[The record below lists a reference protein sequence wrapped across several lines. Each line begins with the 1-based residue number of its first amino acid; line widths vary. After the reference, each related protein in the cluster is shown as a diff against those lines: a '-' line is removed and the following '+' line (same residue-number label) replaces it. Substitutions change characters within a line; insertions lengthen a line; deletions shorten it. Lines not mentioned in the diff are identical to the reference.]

1 MYITKLWHPGLR
13 IIEFGATD
21 GALGEGLSRAGYHQ
35 FLAVARSEAVAAR
48 LAKRHPGLHS
58 RLTSARIARAVRQNN
73 GEVLVLNRGS
83 GLHLGRFRSL
93 RHASWIAVPVRPT
106 PWLIVSVLLGLI
118 QWMLG
123 RITPP
128 LLLTLSDSRGKTVRL
143 LTFGVRR
150 RQERAARRFVP
161 HVLGVER
168 FLRRLERAGLRHAVL
183 RWFETLPTLPPGEDL
198 DLLVDD
204 ADLDSVSALLDE
216 GPGLQPVDLYSTTGL
231 PGADYRRMPYFPPY
245 VAEQIL
251 TRAELRR
258 GLCRVPSPEDH
269 FLSLAYH
276 ALYHKGTKSG
286 LPQGGT
292 TASNVTR
299 VEHDY
304 TNILRRLAAA
314 LGIEVPITLADL
326 DAYLDARNWRPPHD
340 MLVRLGRRNAW
351 LRSRV
356 AAERDHGDPG
366 LSVFLLRAAALARGG
381 EAKATALL
389 ERHGF
394 VVVRTHTIAAEQVS
408 AVARS
413 IRGGNWGAGPWPAS
427 GGPPAVAIVA
437 YDTDPIRPSRR
448 DRRKFPFLVNA
459 RLLAKNKVR
468 DAFNEG
474 LPPSQHCNVVHSSDN
489 GREALDYL
497 RTILPHAVHEVLAEV
512 ARLRSSY
519 RTAEPVI
526 ATSTRFGRRAKI
538 EVVERDGRLA
548 VKKTFKPHQER
559 FCQRE
564 VEALKA
570 LAPVVPEV
578 PPLLESAPSWLIV
591 PYYDNVLDYRRS
603 SGRLLPLGV
612 ARQAILALEKVYDAG
627 YALVDASIDNLLVD
641 RREGLKLIDFE
652 FCHRYEQQPESFSG
666 SYDVAGCPADFSGDL
681 PIQGGNSY
689 DRNWRPYI
697 GLSLD
702 ALLSDPDWL
711 AHLKRGLYYLAH
723 AHRFLPRLLRSY
735 VQQWIGTRR
744 PMPSLRLAGDAE
756 TGGESTRQ
764 RSDHRR
770 AA

>member
-21 GALGEGLSRAGYHQ
+21 VALGEGLSRAGYHQ
-35 FLAVARSEAVAAR
+35 YLAVTRSEAVAAR
-48 LAKRHPGLHS
+48 LANMHPGLQS
-58 RLTSARIARAVRQNN
+58 RVTSARTARAIRQNN
-73 GEVLVLNRGS
+73 GEVLVLNSGS

-93 RHASWIAVPVRPT
+93 RHASWIALRVRPT
-106 PWLIVSVLLGLI
+106 PWLVVSVLLSLA
-118 QWMLG
+118 QWLLG

-128 LLLTLSDSRGKTVRL
+128 LLLTLSDSRGGTVRL

-168 FLRRLERAGLRHAVL
+168 FLRRLERAGVRHAVL

-251 TRAELRR
+251 ARAELRR
-258 GLCRVPSPEDH
+258 GLCHVPSPEDH

-276 ALYHKGTKSG
+276 ALYHKGAKSG
-286 LPQGGT
+286 LPLDRT
-292 TASNVTR
+292 TVSGVTSA
-299 VEHDY
+299 EHDY

-314 LGIEVPITLADL
+314 LGIDVPITLIDL
-326 DAYLDARNWRPPHD
+326 DAYLDARGWRPPHD
-340 MLVRLGRRNAW
+340 MLVRLGRRNGW
-351 LRSRV
+351 LRTRV
-356 AAERDHGDPG
+356 VAERDHGDPG
-366 LSVFLLRAAALARGG
+366 LSVFLLRAAAVARGG
-381 EAKATALL
+381 AAKATALL

-394 VVVRTHTIAAEQVS
+394 VVVRTHTIAAEHVS
-408 AVARS
+408 AVSRS

-459 RLLAKNKVR
+459 RLLTKNKIR

-474 LPPSQHCNVVHSSDN
+474 LPPSSHCNVVHSSDN

-497 RTILPHAVHEVLAEV
+497 RTILPHALDEVLGEV
-512 ARLRSSY
+512 ARLQSNY

-538 EVVERDGRLA
+538 EVVERDGQVA
-548 VKKTFKPHQER
+548 VKKTFKANQER

-570 LAPVVPEV
+570 LAPVVAEV
-578 PPLLESAPSWLIV
+578 PPLLECAPSWLVV

-612 ARQAILALEKVYDAG
+612 ARQAIRALEKVYDAG

-652 FCHRYEQQPESFSG
+652 FCHRYERRPESFRG

-702 ALLSDPDWL
+702 ALMHDPDWL

-723 AHRFLPRLLRSY
+723 AHRFVPRLLRSY
-735 VQQWIGTRR
+735 VQQWTGMRR
-744 PMPSLRLAGDAE
+744 EVGSLRVAGD
-756 TGGESTRQ
+756 TGTTGESPRQ
-764 RSDHRR
+764 TSAHRR